1 MSKSAELLTRYEEEI
16 ESIWRDM
23 TPKSRELCDSAK
35 RFTPGG
41 AVRSHS
47 TGTHL
52 PYGDRVDG
60 CHVYDVDGNKYID
73 LVLGMAC
80 VMGHNHPAIVAAIQE
95 QIPKGLVTFKPDVK
109 WDLLAEKMNQR
120 VPSIDKVWPAFGG
133 SQAFMWAI
141 RAARAHTRRD
151 KIVKIRGSYHGTYDD
166 AFISPPHGSPGIPK
180 DRLNNLLFVDWNDK
194 EGTERVIR
202 ENKEDIAAVLTEGFH
217 TGGALA
223 PQDGYLSFL
232 RETTE
237 KYGIVLIFDEIV
249 NFWLDHGGTGKLY
262 DVEPDLCCYGK
273 GIGGGIAMGMV
284 GGRNEIMNL
293 FNQEESYR
301 IAAIAA
307 HQGDPLTVSASLA
320 CLEIMSEDEIARIN
334 ANGEYMAEGIR
345 NALTTAGLQGF
356 VSGYGNHQALHL
368 TDRTDVYDPVTYFTN
383 TNTPGL
389 KEVMSLF
396 RRSLINK
403 GVMTLENLMHVRAS
417 IPLTKEEIDFSVKA
431 IEETFREI
439 RPILAETT
447 PHLVI

>member
-1 MSKSAELLTRYEEEI
+1 MSHSKELLATYETEI
-16 ESIWRDM
+16 ETIWRDM
-23 TPKSRELCDSAK
+23 TPKSRQLCDKSK
-35 RFTPGG
+35 LFTPGG

-60 CHVYDVDGNKYID
+60 CHVYDVDGNQYID

-80 VMGHNHPAIVAAIQE
+80 IMGHNHPAIADAIQE
-95 QIPKGLVTFKPDVK
+95 QIPKGLVTFKPDIK
-109 WDLLAEKMNQR
+109 WDLLAEKMSHR

-151 KIVKIRGSYHGTYDD
+151 KIIKVSASYHGTYDD

-180 DRLNNLLFVDWNDK
+180 NRLDHILFVNWNDK
-194 EGTERVIR
+194 EGTEKVIR
-202 ENKEDIAAVLTEGFH
+202 ENSDDIAAVLTEGFH

-223 PQDGYLSFL
+223 PRDGYLTHL
-232 RETTE
+232 RELTQQ
-237 KYGIVLIFDEIV
+237 YGIVLIFDEIV

-273 GIGGGIAMGMV
+273 GIGGGIAMGLI
-284 GGRNEIMNL
+284 GGKNEIMNL
-293 FNQEESYR
+293 FNQEENYR

-307 HQGDPLTVSASLA
+307 HQGDPLTVTASLA
-320 CLEIMSEDEIARIN
+320 CLDIMTEEEISRIN
-334 ANGEYMAEGIR
+334 ANGEYMADGIR
-345 NALTTAGLQGF
+345 NALASAGLRGF

-368 TDRTDVYDPVTYFTN
+368 TDQVDVADPVDYFTN
-383 TNTPGL
+383 ANAPGL
-389 KEVMSLF
+389 REVMPLF

-417 IPLTKEEIDFSVKA
+417 IPLTHEDIDFSIQA
-431 IEETFREI
+431 IAETFREI
-439 RPILAETT
+439 QPILAETA
-447 PHLVI
+447 PHLVA